1 MPGHSEPMLSAL
13 STDLYEL
20 TMVGGYYVA
29 GLSGHATFDLFV
41 RQLPAT
47 RNYLVAAGL
56 EQALDFLE
64 SLRFTAEE
72 IAFLRTVP
80 ALARLPSA
88 FFDEYLADFRF
99 TGDVSAIDEG
109 TPVFAQEPLMR
120 VTAPLAEA
128 QLVETALIAEVMFPT
143 AVASRASRVVQAA
156 GGRGVMEFGA
166 RRAHGIDAG
175 IRAARAA
182 YLAGF
187 DSSSLVE
194 AGRRFGIPLS
204 GTMAHS
210 WVMAFGDEPSAF
222 RAYAEAFGERAVF
235 ILDTYDALAAAR
247 MIAASGL
254 TPKAVRLDSGDLV
267 ATSREVRRIFDE
279 HGLGD
284 TAIVASGDLD
294 ELRIA
299 EIVASGAPI
308 DGFGVGTAVS
318 TSSDAPALSGV
329 YKLAEME
336 RNGRLVPAIK
346 TSPGKRTYP
355 GSKQVWRVLSDGV
368 AVEDVLAL
376 SDAVPPPGAEPLLK
390 EVMKKGVRLS
400 RPPLT
405 EIRERC
411 RRQVAQLPDDVRRLI
426 DGRNYPV
433 RIRIGS

>member
-1 MPGHSEPMLSAL
+1 MLSAL

-29 GLSGHATFDLFV
+29 GLSGRATFDLFV
-41 RQLPAT
+41 RQLPPT

-56 EQALDFLE
+56 DQALDFLE
-64 SLRFTAEE
+64 SLHFTGDE
-72 IAFLRTVP
+72 IDYLRTLP
-80 ALARLPSA
+80 ALAGLPRA
-88 FFDEYLADFRF
+88 FFDDYLAGLRF
-99 TGDVSAIDEG
+99 TGDVSAIEEG

-143 AVASRASRVVQAA
+143 AVASRASRVVEAA

-182 YLAGF
+182 YIAGF
-187 DSSSLVE
+187 DSSSIVE

-222 RAYAEAFGERAVF
+222 RAYAQVFGDRAVF

-247 MIAASGL
+247 MVAASGL
-254 TPKAVRLDSGDLV
+254 KPKAVRLDSGDLI
-267 ATSREVRRIFDE
+267 AISREVRRIFDE
-279 HGLGD
+279 HGLRD

-299 EIVASGAPI
+299 EIVAADAPI
-308 DGFGVGTAVS
+308 DGFGVGTAIS

-329 YKLAEME
+329 YKLAGIE
-336 RNGRLVPAIK
+336 RDRQFVPVIK

-355 GSKQVWRVLSDGV
+355 GCKQVWRVFRDGV
-368 AVEDVLAL
+368 AIEDVLAL
-376 SDAVPPPGAEPLLK
+376 TDAAPPAGAHRLLE
-390 EVMKKGVRLS
+390 EVMKNGVRLS
-400 RPPLT
+400 RPPLSA
-405 EIRERC
+405 IRERC
-411 RRQVAQLPDDVRRLI
+411 REQVAQLPREVRRLV

-433 RIRIGS
+433 RIRIDS